1 MRKKHTR
8 AIAGLMLMVLL
19 VSPWPVLEVK
29 AASTPEEDALKEMKQ
44 VAENDSLILYL
55 DEQDTDVAVY
65 VKETGDIW
73 FSNPVEAENDT
84 IASDYHIRQMK
95 SQVALRYFNE
105 SVQESS
111 MDNYSDAVMNGQFTI
126 DYTENGVTVTYEMGE
141 QGTGLLL
148 PEVLS
153 AERMKEFTGKMEDKA
168 AKKFLRNYTFVSLDD
183 MRESEQAE
191 NIEKYPGLEQHDIYT
206 LRSSVKDYVREE
218 LAGYL
223 SEAGY
228 TEEDYQFDLE
238 DNGYQSENTKPW
250 FQIPVSYRLEGE
262 EFVAEIDPAQITYN
276 SEDYYLVDVDL
287 LPFFGAAGK
296 EEEGY
301 IFVPDGCGALIR
313 LNNGSNASAYGA
325 KVYGQD
331 MTMIS
336 QSAAQSEIDPS
347 LTIKMPVFGL
357 KSNDKAWMAVI
368 EDGDGYADIQASVS
382 GQNTSYNAVN
392 AGFQYLEYGASSLG
406 SMVGSNSF
414 QMYSN
419 PSFTGTYKLRFF
431 FLNGEDADYSG
442 MAGAYRGYLQE
453 KGILAER
460 TESTD
465 VPFYAEYIGAI
476 DKYATFLGIKHK
488 TVCPTTTYRQ
498 AAEITDQLLAG
509 GVSNVNLIYSGWA
522 NGGLHGSAYTKIS
535 EVGKLSGGGMDREKF
550 QKEIEQR
557 GVNLFFTAELQY
569 VYKDELMDGY
579 SALQNAPKYF
589 DRSSVYTADYYL
601 DTREMDTENLISL
614 ISPVYVSK
622 VSDALSKKA
631 SKLGGAGLNLGTIS
645 YNLYSDQLEEN
656 YTDRQAA
663 IEQNSVAARQLTDA
677 YDGRIMG
684 DNANSYMLGAVSDLI
699 NTPMA
704 SNRSLILDEEVPF
717 YQMVLH
723 GYMDYAG
730 DCLNLT
736 DDYNTALLK
745 SVESGAGLYF
755 MWMYED
761 NSIVK
766 ETDYDDLYSVNYEA
780 WLDTALKDYERVNEA
795 LGDLQGETIIEHEL
809 ISEKVVRVTYE
820 KGTQILVN
828 YSTEDVTV
836 DGVTVKARDYAVV
849 KQHE

>member
-1 MRKKHTR
+1 MRKKLIR
-8 AIAGLMLMVLL
+8 AAAGLMLMILMIFR
-19 VSPWPVLEVK
+19 PALEVK
-29 AASTPEEDALKEMKQ
+29 AASAPEEDALKEMKQ
-44 VAENDSLILYL
+44 AAENESLILYL
-55 DEQDTDVAVY
+55 DEENTDIAVY
-65 VKETGDIW
+65 VKETGDVW
-73 FSNPVEAENDT
+73 FSNPIGAEKDA
-84 IASDYHIRQMK
+84 IASDYYVRQMK
-95 SQVALRYFNE
+95 SQIALRYFNE

-111 MDNYSDAVMNGQFTI
+111 MDNYSDAAMNGQFSI
-126 DYTENGVTVTYEMGE
+126 NYQEDGVTITYEMGE

-148 PEVLS
+148 PEVMS
-153 AERMKEFTGKMEDKA
+153 AERMKEFTKKMEDKA
-168 AKKFLRNYTFVSLDD
+168 AKKFLRNYTFISLND

-191 NIEKYPGLEQHDIYT
+191 NLEKYPGLESHDIYV

-223 SEAGY
+223 TEAGY
-228 TEEDYQFDLE
+228 TQEDYEFDLE
-238 DNGYQSENTKPW
+238 DNGYQSENNKPW
-250 FQIPVSYRLEGE
+250 FTVPVSYRLDGE
-262 EFVAEIDPAQITYN
+262 QLIVEVDPAAITYN
-276 SEDYYLVDVDL
+276 SENYYLVDVEL
-287 LPFFGAAGK
+287 MPFFGAAGI

-325 KVYGQD
+325 MVYGQD

-336 QSAAQSEIDPS
+336 QSASQSEIDPS
-347 LTIKMPVFGL
+347 LTVKMPVFGL
-357 KSNDKAWMAVI
+357 KSGDKAFMAVI
-368 EDGDGYADIQASVS
+368 EEGDGYADISASVS

-392 AGFQYLEYGASSLG
+392 AGFKYLEYGSSSLG
-406 SMVGSNSF
+406 SVVGSNSF
-414 QMYSN
+414 QMYSE

-442 MAGAYRGYLQE
+442 MAGEYRKYLQE
-453 KGILAER
+453 KGIISER

-465 VPFYAEYIGAI
+465 IPFYAEYIGAI

-488 TVCPTTTYRQ
+488 TICPTTTYWQ
-498 AAEITDQLLAG
+498 AAEITDLLLEG

-522 NGGLHGSAYTKIS
+522 NGGLHGSAYTKIK
-535 EVGKLSGGGMDREKF
+535 EVGKLSAGGMNRAKF
-550 QKEIEQR
+550 QQEMEEK
-557 GVNLFFTAELQY
+557 GVDLFLTAEFQY
-569 VYKDELMDGY
+569 VYKDGLMDGY

-589 DRSSVYTADYYL
+589 DRSAVYTGEYYL
-601 DTREMDTENLISL
+601 DTRTMDEESLIGL
-614 ISPVYVSK
+614 ISPAYVSE
-622 VSDALSKKA
+622 VSGALVKKA
-631 SKLGGAGLNLGTIS
+631 PKLGGAGLNLGTVS
-645 YNLYSDQLEEN
+645 YNLYTDQLTEN
-656 YTDRQAA
+656 YTDRQMAIAQNRSAA
-663 IEQNSVAARQLTDA
+663 EEIGEA
-677 YDGRIMG
+677 YGGRVMG
-684 DNANSYMLGAVSDLI
+684 DNANSYMLGGVSDLI

-736 DDYNTALLK
+736 DDYSTALLK
-745 SVESGAGLYF
+745 SVESGAGIYF

-780 WLDTALKDYERVNEA
+780 WLDMALADYERLNQA
-795 LGDLQGETIIEHEL
+795 LGELQTETIIEHEI

-836 DGVTVKARDYAVV
+836 DGVTVKARDFAVV